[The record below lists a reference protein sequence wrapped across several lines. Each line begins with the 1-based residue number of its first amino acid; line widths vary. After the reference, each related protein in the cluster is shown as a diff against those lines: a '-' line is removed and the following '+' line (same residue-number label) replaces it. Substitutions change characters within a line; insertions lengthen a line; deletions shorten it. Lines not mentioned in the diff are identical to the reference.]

1 MQVSAHSPQ
10 SFLLGESRE
19 QRASGTVLVP
29 GRQGISGARRRNLF
43 QNSSGFGITN
53 PSESQML
60 VLPPSQRDARKPR
73 IFLYNFYYKNKT
85 CSLF

>member
-1 MQVSAHSPQ
+1 MQVSGHSPQ
-10 SFLLGESRE
+10 SFLPGESRE
-19 QRASGTVLVP
+19 QCASSVVLVP
-29 GRQGISGARRRNLF
+29 GRRGISEARRRNLF
-43 QNSSGFGITN
+43 QDSSSFGITN
-53 PSESQML
+53 PSESQMP